1 MSVAVILGSAFA
13 EPALGDRELELTQVP
28 TRFGDA
34 DLFRYPT
41 RGDDAFVVFR
51 HGVPHRWLP
60 NQIPYRAHAAALQV
74 AGCKALL
81 VTSSVGVL
89 DHGLPL
95 DRPLPIGDLLMPDN
109 RLPDGSACTVFPE
122 PGENQYHLVLDEGL
136 ISDALT
142 SQVEELARENGDEPA
157 PRSVFAYAPGPRN
170 KSAADNVF
178 WVRVGA
184 QINSMT
190 VGPELVLANELGIPC
205 AAVGVG
211 HKYSGPGEHDRLEHD
226 AMVASLE
233 TGREVIERLAVGF
246 LEGAQPPD
254 FGNRF
259 YRYE

>member
-13 EPALGDRELELTQVP
+13 EPILGDRELELTRVP

-34 DLFRYPT
+34 DLHRYPA
-41 RGDDAFVVFR
+41 RGDDAYVLFR
-51 HGVPHRWLP
+51 HGIPHRWLP

-74 AGCKALL
+74 AGCEALL

-89 DHGLPL
+89 DHDLPL
-95 DRPLPIGDLLMPDN
+95 DRPLPVGDLLMPDN

-142 SQVEELARENGDEPA
+142 TQVEDLARQSGDAPA
-157 PRSVFAYAPGPRN
+157 PRAVFAYTPGPRN

-178 WVRVGA
+178 WVRGGA

-211 HKYSGPGEHDRLEHD
+211 HKYSGPGEHDRLD
-226 AMVASLE
+226 RGAMAESLLI
-233 TGREVIERLAVGF
+233 GRRVIERLAVAF
-246 LEGAQPPD
+246 LEGARPPT